1 MASLRVSQ
9 SYTSPFAMKRLQP
22 MKEIKGDKFLQIFP
36 GSGQTQRGCLS
47 CHCSQIGCLGCFLWA
62 KQDILAHTQT

>member
-36 GSGQTQRGCLS
+36 GSGQTQRGC
-47 CHCSQIGCLGCFLWA
+47 GKFFLVTVHKSVA
-62 KQDILAHTQT
+62 